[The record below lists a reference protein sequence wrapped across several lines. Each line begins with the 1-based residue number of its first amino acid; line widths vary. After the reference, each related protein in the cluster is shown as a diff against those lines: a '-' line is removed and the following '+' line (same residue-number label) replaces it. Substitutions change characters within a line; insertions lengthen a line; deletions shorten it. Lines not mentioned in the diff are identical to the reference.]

1 MRMKNIH
8 SMLGSVG
15 LLNLLGTEE
24 VCQALDLWYSG
35 ILSHEDTLDRLGG
48 HSAHALSHQDHRT
61 VLSYLHNTLCR

>member
-1 MRMKNIH
+1 MRMKNVY

-15 LLNLLGTEE
+15 LLNLIGTEE

-35 ILSHEDTLDRLGG
+35 ILSHDETMDRLGG
-48 HSAHALSHQDHRT
+48 HSCYVLNHQDYRM

>member
-1 MRMKNIH
+1 
-8 SMLGSVG
+8 MLAHVG

-48 HSAHALSHQDHRT
+48 HSASALSNQEHRM

>member
-1 MRMKNIH
+1 MRMKNIY

-24 VCQALDLWYSG
+24 VCKALDLWYSG

-48 HSAHALSHQDHRT
+48 HNAHALSNQEFRM

>member
-1 MRMKNIH
+1 MKNVH
-8 SMLGSVG
+8 TLLCHVG

-48 HSAHALSHQDHRT
+48 HLGPALNDAEHRMI
-61 VLSYLHNTLCR
+61 LGYLYHTLCA